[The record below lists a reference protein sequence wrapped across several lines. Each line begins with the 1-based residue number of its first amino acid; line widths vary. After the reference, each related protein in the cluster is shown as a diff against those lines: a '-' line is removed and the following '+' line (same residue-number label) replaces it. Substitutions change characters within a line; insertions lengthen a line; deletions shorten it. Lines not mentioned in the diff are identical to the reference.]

1 MSKSNVS
8 TQLCIIPHLNM
19 SKKYFFPFY
28 QNYLKNFTAF
38 LLMGILNH
46 LSMDDALWPLI
57 GNIRKS
63 TKPITMFL
71 NLQIF
76 ANIFKITAINNNNIS
91 S

>member
-1 MSKSNVS
+1 MG
-8 TQLCIIPHLNM
+8 
-19 SKKYFFPFY
+19 FFN
-28 QNYLKNFTAF
+28 Q
-38 LLMGILNH
+38 